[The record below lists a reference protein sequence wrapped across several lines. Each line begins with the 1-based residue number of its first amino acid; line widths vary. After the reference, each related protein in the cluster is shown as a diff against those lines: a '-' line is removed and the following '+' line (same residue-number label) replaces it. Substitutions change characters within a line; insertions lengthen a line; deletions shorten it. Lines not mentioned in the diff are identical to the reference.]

1 MNCLEIIFTDGASQ
15 IFSILELWT
24 QLFYILTLTINEI
37 ALTFRQYLSG
47 DQWCLGGG
55 ICF

>member
-1 MNCLEIIFTDGASQ
+1 MNRFEIIFTDGASQ
-15 IFSILELWT
+15 ICSVLELWT
-24 QLFYILTLTINEI
+24 QLFDILTLTINEI